1 MAHAETD
8 LYARRRE
15 RFFDRVKEGV
25 ALLFATPEQHL
36 SWDGT
41 FRYRPDPDFFYLTG
55 FGEPESVAV
64 LDAGKREYRLFVRPK
79 DRERETWEGRR
90 AGVKGAVKAH
100 GADEA
105 FEVGE
110 LEKRLPDLIRGA
122 GTLHYALGLDEKRD
136 LLVASILNRF
146 RREARVP
153 LRGPVAVRDVTDVL
167 HEMRLRK
174 EPEEIALME
183 KAAAITV
190 AAHEEA
196 RALARPGRWE
206 YEVESA
212 INGRFRRLGA
222 SGPSYETIVA
232 SGANATTLHYVEN
245 DRKIEEGDL
254 VLIDAGCEYEGYAAD
269 ITRTF
274 PASGHFTPE
283 QEAVY
288 RVVLSALHAATSK
301 VRPGGRFQ
309 DVHDAAVDVL
319 VDGLLELGLLEGK
332 RKKVLEKGT
341 YTRFY
346 MHRTSHWLGMDVH
359 DRGRYHDAA
368 GEWRLFEPGMVLTV
382 EPGLYIRPDEKKV
395 PPGFLGIGVRIEDDV
410 LVTEDGH
417 RVLTAAAPKSV
428 EAMCE
433 RGAKP
438 TKRTAMPATEAR
450 SKTLP
455 KKAPRGRSG
464 SERPAGPE

>member
-1 MAHAETD
+1 
-8 LYARRRE
+8 
-15 RFFDRVKEGV
+15 
-25 ALLFATPEQHL
+25 
-36 SWDGT
+36 
-41 FRYRPDPDFFYLTG
+41 
-55 FGEPESVAV
+55 
-64 LDAGKREYRLFVRPK
+64 
-79 DRERETWEGRR
+79 
-90 AGVKGAVKAH
+90 
-100 GADEA
+100 
-105 FEVGE
+105 
-110 LEKRLPDLIRGA
+110 
-122 GTLHYALGLDEKRD
+122 
-136 LLVASILNRF
+136 
-146 RREARVP
+146 
-153 LRGPVAVRDVTDVL
+153 
-167 HEMRLRK
+167 
-174 EPEEIALME
+174 ME

-196 RALARPGRWE
+196 RAFARPGRFE
-206 YEVESA
+206 YEVEAA

-245 DRKIEEGDL
+245 DRRIEEGDL

-288 RVVLSALHAATSK
+288 RVVLSALHVATSK

-438 TKRTAMPATEAR
+438 TSRAAGRTAPKAGR
-450 SKTLP
+450 VSKVSKP
-455 KKAPRGRSG
+455 GA
-464 SERPAGPE
+464 